1 MQYTF
6 YDLAGQT
13 LGEPVYKLIGAKC
26 RDRVEFAYESPPMPI
41 KATAAEAE
49 KAAKMGF
56 RVYKQSTE
64 RYGNIVVE
72 TTRLTTKACG
82 PDSQIA
88 RCQSTNSHT
97 FELTIY
103 REVA

>member
-64 RYGNIVVE
+64 RDGNIVE
-72 TTRLTTKACG
+72 TARLTTEVCG
-82 PDSQIA
+82 SDFQIA

>member
-13 LGEPVYKLIGAKC
+13 LGKPVYKLIGAKC
-26 RDRVEFAYESPPMPI
+26 RDGVKLAHRSPPMP
-41 KATAAEAE
+41 AEVTAAEAE
-49 KAAKMGF
+49 KAVKMGF
-56 RVYKQSTE
+56 RVHKLKAQS
-64 RYGNIVVE
+64 GNIVE
-72 TTRLTTKACG
+72 TARLTTEVCG
-82 PDSQIA
+82 SDFQIA